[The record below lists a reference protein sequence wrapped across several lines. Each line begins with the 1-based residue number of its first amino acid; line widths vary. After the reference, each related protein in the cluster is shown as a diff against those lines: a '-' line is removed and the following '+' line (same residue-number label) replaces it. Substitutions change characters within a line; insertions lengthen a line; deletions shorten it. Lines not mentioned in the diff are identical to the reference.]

1 MKNWYV
7 LLVYLFLS
15 SFASYG
21 QNVYQH
27 FTELK
32 GMEGYNGNTNLLYR
46 LNSVQKYTNSEF
58 DSNSI
63 FILNPTNKTDSL
75 FQLDYGWTDDI
86 LDGYSRSVLGY
97 DFWNKD
103 PGKYIVC
110 GVDGSMEP
118 YPFVDRYDKKNIF
131 QNFMGEVT
139 FIGISRQNDSL
150 VYCTFSDGLYKS
162 TTGGINWG
170 KISDFHPTSIS
181 PYNDKVLFTSHFY
194 KSTDGGLTNTVVDS
208 LPPNNGVADLLFYD
222 KDSSYIYCVS
232 RIYQDNPEYR
242 LLVSDKS
249 GNANSWQSKFTSSLP
264 IFLSVDNAIAGSV
277 YLATNKDVYH
287 STDFGNSFSLFKSF
301 DRRLTGIYKKPGSPF
316 VYAATYYTI
325 YEFQDPLIH
334 PLVDVIKQI
343 LIDSEIF
350 KFDPL
355 AVGNKWVYNRKLT
368 VVADESNFV
377 HSVEIIKDTM
387 LISAQ
392 IFKQIKNVDAD
403 SVSKNISCS
412 YERIDSSTGKVYL
425 WNIAEGHEYQIDDLT
440 MTLGDSINASRF
452 DLLNG
457 PTSFDSLYNKNI
469 FGLAKENH
477 VFRSLTNPLGYG
489 DRYSLT
495 KDLGLTY
502 RLESWEQV
510 FNEYVLKGAII

>member
-1 MKNWYV
+1 
-7 LLVYLFLS
+7 
-15 SFASYG
+15 
-21 QNVYQH
+21 
-27 FTELK
+27 
-32 GMEGYNGNTNLLYR
+32 
-46 LNSVQKYTNSEF
+46 
-58 DSNSI
+58 
-63 FILNPTNKTDSL
+63 
-75 FQLDYGWTDDI
+75 
-86 LDGYSRSVLGY
+86 
-97 DFWNKD
+97 
-103 PGKYIVC
+103 
-110 GVDGSMEP
+110 
-118 YPFVDRYDKKNIF
+118 
-131 QNFMGEVT
+131 
-139 FIGISRQNDSL
+139 
-150 VYCTFSDGLYKS
+150 
-162 TTGGINWG
+162 
-170 KISDFHPTSIS
+170 
-181 PYNDKVLFTSHFY
+181 
-194 KSTDGGLTNTVVDS
+194 
-208 LPPNNGVADLLFYD
+208 
-222 KDSSYIYCVS
+222 
-232 RIYQDNPEYR
+232 
-242 LLVSDKS
+242 
-249 GNANSWQSKFTSSLP
+249 
-264 IFLSVDNAIAGSV
+264 
-277 YLATNKDVYH
+277 
-287 STDFGNSFSLFKSF
+287 
-301 DRRLTGIYKKPGSPF
+301 
-316 VYAATYYTI
+316 
-325 YEFQDPLIH
+325 
-334 PLVDVIKQI
+334 VIKQI
-343 LIDSEIF
+343 PIDSEIF

-403 SVSKNISCS
+403 SVSKNISYS

-510 FNEYVLKGAII
+510 FNEYVLKGAIIKGIIYV